1 MKRTITNKST
11 KGLSLKIYADATSA
25 WHACFQEQSTHPSKK
40 KSKRLL
46 SKTLIQYRISLPGAV
61 VVSVPVALHY

>member
-40 KSKRLL
+40 SKRLL
-46 SKTLIQYRISLPGAV
+46 SKKLIQYRISLPGAV

>member
-40 KSKRLL
+40 KKQTAA
-46 SKTLIQYRISLPGAV
+46 KQDANTISD
-61 VVSVPVALHY
+61 